1 MPSLTIHALIIVCRS
16 HPRTAQSSQRADHE
30 NHHSGR
36 RIEVHPAQSKASP
49 LFAQLIGGARTG
61 RRSAGDV
68 AAAAGSLRF
77 IQRDYRKGLK
87 LNESPRASGTPKKQI
102 PESNTK

>member
-1 MPSLTIHALIIVCRS
+1 
-16 HPRTAQSSQRADHE
+16 
-30 NHHSGR
+30 
-36 RIEVHPAQSKASP
+36 
-49 LFAQLIGGARTG
+49 
-61 RRSAGDV
+61 V

-77 IQRDYRKGLK
+77 IQRDYRKGWK